1 MDKQNMHQRSSLN
14 IARWDSGSPL
24 YKLNMRGFTLL
35 EIIIALAIF
44 AVVMVLVAGG
54 LSTVVRAEEQI
65 HVRERRLAEL
75 QFAMLIIAHDM
86 EQLVNR
92 PVRAENGELESPLI
106 VDPSAN
112 KQLEFTRG
120 GVINPGMLYQR
131 STLQRVAYG
140 VTNKQL
146 IRYNWAVLDR
156 VENSQPTSRPIL
168 RDVTSFSVDRLNDR
182 GELMGQGGDPK
193 VQPVA
198 LVIHIGIGAEGEIH
212 RTFALPGV
220 MSNVPL

>member
-1 MDKQNMHQRSSLN
+1 VYNKSKQFSRQRELL
-14 IARWDSGSPL
+14 G
-24 YKLNMRGFTLL
+24 MRGFTLL

-44 AVVMVLVAGG
+44 AVVMVLVSGG
-54 LSTVVRAEEQI
+54 LSMVVRAEEQI

-86 EQLVNR
+86 EQIVNR
-92 PVRAENGELESPLI
+92 PVRTETGALENAL
-106 VDPSAN
+106 VVNPSAN
-112 KQLEFTRG
+112 KQLIFTRG

-140 VTNKQL
+140 VTDKQL

-156 VENSQPTSRPIL
+156 VESSQPTSRPIL
-168 RDVTSFSVDRLNDR
+168 RDVTNFSVDRLNER
-182 GELMGQGGDPK
+182 GELMGQGGDEN
-193 VQPVA
+193 VLPVA
-198 LVIHIGIGAEGEIH
+198 LVIHISLGTEGEIH

-220 MSNVPL
+220 MSNVSL